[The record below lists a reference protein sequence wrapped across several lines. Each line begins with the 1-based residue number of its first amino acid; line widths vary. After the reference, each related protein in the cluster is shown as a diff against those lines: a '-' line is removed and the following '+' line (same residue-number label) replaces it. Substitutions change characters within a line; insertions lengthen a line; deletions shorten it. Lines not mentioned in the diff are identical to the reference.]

1 MAASG
6 CSQGVFV
13 KISVRISVGGRGFL
27 AGLAAGVV
35 ALSIGAAFADSA
47 PLPNPFSKFSTHD
60 AVVLAIQSEFAP
72 VGGHIRIS
80 VYDDAASFL
89 EMASAK
95 LETLVNEEGIALLTL
110 KDLKPGDYAFV
121 AYLDKNG
128 DGKLNR
134 NALGKPKEPY
144 IFSNDVRPKLRK
156 PTFEETK
163 VAVSPGEV
171 VVLTLKD

>member
-1 MAASG
+1 M
-6 CSQGVFV
+6 
-13 KISVRISVGGRGFL
+13 GGQRFL
-27 AGLAAGVV
+27 TGIAAGAV
-35 ALSIGAAFADSA
+35 ALSVGAAFADSA
-47 PLPNPFSKFSTHD
+47 PMPNPFSKFST
-60 AVVLAIQSEFAP
+60 AEGVVLAIRSEFAP
-72 VGGHIRIS
+72 MGGHVR
-80 VYDDAASFL
+80 VTAYDAAENFL
-89 EMASAK
+89 ETALAK
-95 LETLVNEEGIALLTL
+95 YEAEVNAEGVALVTL

-121 AYLDKNG
+121 AYLDENG

-163 VAVSPGEV
+163 VAVSAGEV